1 MKRLFIYLVLACTA
15 LTAWGQTINELLPKA
30 NAGDAQAQFKMGE
43 IYYLGLKV
51 NEDYGKAYRWFI
63 KAARQGHAAAQY
75 YVGLCYQNGE
85 GISQDDDMAVYWF
98 RKSANQNFGEAQ
110 NSLGCCYMLVSM
122 RIMPKPRIYF

>member
-63 KAARQGHAAAQY
+63 MTTWPYIGSENPQTRTLVK
-75 YVGLCYQNGE
+75 LKTNW
-85 GISQDDDMAVYWF
+85 AV
-98 RKSANQNFGEAQ
+98 AT
-110 NSLGCCYMLVSM
+110 C
-122 RIMPKPRIYF
+122 